1 MTVKDIFNAIK
12 DYEDLDIWIDNG
24 DQMWAAD
31 GTRETA
37 REMLDAIEDGARV
50 EARIYYDENGN
61 RVPSSEYSSDV
72 DVETVFDSDDS
83 IVNEYSGGKRFVK
96 LEDGQFDRLNRL
108 KYLGQLVVYIAIKHK
123 YGKEHCYFDTKSEG
137 FAYVDD
143 KRIISI
149 SVYKDSDGEPFE
161 CYYNFFDKNE
171 KFKNSSK
178 YKVTSWDEVIEHFIF
193 DEIELKR

>member
-12 DYEDLDIWIDNG
+12 DYKDLDIWIDDG
-24 DQMWAAD
+24 DQIWAAD
-31 GTRETA
+31 GTMETA
-37 REMLDAIEDGARV
+37 QEMLDAIEDGARV

-72 DVETVFDSDDS
+72 DVETVFDSDDFIS
-83 IVNEYSGGKRFVK
+83 GEYCGRKRFVK
-96 LEDGQFDRLNRL
+96 VEDAQFNRL
-108 KYLGQLVVYIAIKHK
+108 KDTGELVVYIAIKRK
-123 YGKEHCYFDTKSEG
+123 YGEEHCYFDTQSGG
-137 FAYVDD
+137 FAYGDD

-149 SVYKDSDGEPFE
+149 SVCEDFDGEPSE
-161 CYYNFFDKNE
+161 CTYNFFDKNE

>member
-12 DYEDLDIWIDNG
+12 DYEDLDIWIDDG

-72 DVETVFDSDDS
+72 DVETIFDSDNFDEDEGS
-83 IVNEYSGGKRFVK
+83 KRFVK
-96 LEDGQFDRLNRL
+96 VGDDQYRLNRF
-108 KYLGQLVVYIAIKHK
+108 KQLGVFVVYNAIMND
-123 YGKEHCYFDTKSEG
+123 YGEEHCYFDTRSDG
-137 FAYVDD
+137 FAYGDAT
-143 KRIISI
+143 RIISLT
-149 SVYKDSDGEPFE
+149 VYKDANGQPAQCNFA
-161 CYYNFFDKNE
+161 FFDKDEN
-171 KFKNSSK
+171 
-178 YKVTSWDEVIEHFIF
+178 YKDNIEYDVTSWDDVIDHFV
-193 DEIELKR
+193 DEIE

>member
-72 DVETVFDSDDS
+72 DVETVFDSDDFITS
-83 IVNEYSGGKRFVK
+83 EYGEGKRFVK
-96 LEDGQFDRLNRL
+96 VEDAQFNRL
-108 KYLGQLVVYIAIKHK
+108 KETGELVVYIAIKRK
-123 YGKEHCYFDTKSEG
+123 YGEEHCYFDTQSGG
-137 FAYVDD
+137 FAYGDD

>member
-1 MTVKDIFNAIK
+1 MTKEQIFDAIK

-72 DVETVFDSDDS
+72 DVETIFDSDDF
-83 IVNEYSGGKRFVK
+83 IVSEYDDKNGFVK
-96 LEDGQFDRLNRL
+96 VDKDYIDIL
-108 KYLGQLVVYIAIKHK
+108 KKKGLFAVYEAIKDR
-123 YGKEHCYFDTKSEG
+123 YGEDRCLVNKKFGELACENDT
-137 FAYVDD
+137 
-143 KRIISI
+143 RIISLY
-149 SVYKDSDGEPFE
+149 VFKDLDNRPLKAYYK
-161 CYYNFFDKNE
+161 YFDKNG
-171 KFKNSSK
+171 NHQDTAVYQVS
-178 YKVTSWDEVIEHFIF
+178 SWDEVIEHFI
-193 DEIELKR
+193 DEIEEI